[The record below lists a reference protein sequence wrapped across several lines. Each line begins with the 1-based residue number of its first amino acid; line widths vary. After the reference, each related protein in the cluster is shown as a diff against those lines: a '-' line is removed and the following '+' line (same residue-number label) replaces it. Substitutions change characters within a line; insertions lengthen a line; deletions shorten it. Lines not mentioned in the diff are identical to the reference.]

1 MIFGSFF
8 HVDENAIFAFFWRRR
23 RRKSGFGGGFETISL
38 REIPPKIVNPHVFL
52 GKIPGILGNSRKIS
66 KIPENSPKST
76 ENPGN
81 SRKSSGGSG
90 KISTNRPIP
99 LPRACPKVDFP
110 LISLIP
116 LEPHW
121 FFRGRHCNSRDPEI
135 SHKMGSVGHGAE
147 SIFPPKGW
155 GKLRNGLHPGLDE
168 KIS

>member
-1 MIFGSFF
+1 MSIKTIFR
-8 HVDENAIFAFFWRRR
+8 NFWRRR
-23 RRKSGFGGGFETISL
+23 RRKSGFGGDFGAISL
-38 REIPPKIVNPHVFL
+38 REIPPKNRKSSHFSWKNP
-52 GKIPGILGNSRKIS
+52 GNSGKFSKIS
-66 KIPENSPKST
+66 TIPENSPKSP

-135 SHKMGSVGHGAE
+135 SHKMDSVGHGPE
-147 SIFPPKGW
+147 SIFPSKGW
-155 GKLRNGLHPGLDE
+155 GKLRNRLHPGLDE